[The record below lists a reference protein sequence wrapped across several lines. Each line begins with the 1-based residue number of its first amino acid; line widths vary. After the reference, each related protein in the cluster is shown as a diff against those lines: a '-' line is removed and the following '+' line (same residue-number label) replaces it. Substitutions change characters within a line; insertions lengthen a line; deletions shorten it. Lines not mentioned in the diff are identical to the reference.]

1 MMKALKRKEGET
13 VTEADSIPG
22 IDWDTGM
29 PLTCLDWAGGPYKM
43 VDDYDPKT
51 GEENIVQAEQPKTD
65 EEIVEDDYVVI
76 DGKKY
81 SKTELRS
88 LLE

>member
-1 MMKALKRKEGET
+1 MKALIRNAGET
-13 VTEADSIPG
+13 VTEDMDISG

-29 PLTCLDWAGGPYKM
+29 PLTNPVWAGGPYKL
-43 VDDYDPKT
+43 VKNYIPPV
-51 GEENIVQAEQPKTD
+51 GEENTIQLEQSVVE

-81 SKTELRS
+81 NKEELRS
-88 LLE
+88 LLK

>member
-1 MMKALKRKEGET
+1 MKALIRNPGET
-13 VTEADSIPG
+13 VTEDMNISD

-29 PLTCLDWAGGPYKM
+29 PLTNPVWAGGPYKM
-43 VDDYDPKT
+43 VDNYDPQT
-51 GEENIVQAEQPKTD
+51 GEENTVQAEPKTE
-65 EEIVEDDYVVI
+65 EEIVEDSDYVVI

>member
-1 MMKALKRKEGET
+1 MKALKRKEGET
-13 VTEADSIPG
+13 VTEADGIPG

-29 PLTCLDWAGGPYKM
+29 PLTNPVWAGGPYKL
-43 VDDYDPKT
+43 VDDYDPHT
-51 GEENIVQAEQPKTD
+51 DEENIALAEQPKTE
-65 EEIVEDDYVVI
+65 EEIVENDDYVII

-81 SKTELRS
+81 NKTELRS

>member
-1 MMKALKRKEGET
+1 MKVLIRNAGET
-13 VTEADSIPG
+13 VTEDMHIAG

-29 PLTCLDWAGGPYKM
+29 PLTHPVWAGGPYTL
-43 VDDYDPKT
+43 VDDYDPQT
-51 GEENIVQAEQPKTD
+51 HEENIVQAEKPKTE
-65 EEIVEDDYVVI
+65 EEIVENDDYVII